1 MSIKM
6 KFSFFLTI
14 IVLFFFIVQH
24 MISEFGVARSI
35 HEESKQKMEVLSQHL
50 ADGVFDYEHRK
61 EGDTKG
67 KEGMTP
73 RPEVIFNIAKHMNQ
87 NLRELTIFDRTNKQ
101 IIYGSYTYPDE
112 ESSAVIEAAGAGNS
126 PAFIVRTLNI
136 EGNSYFRSYYTAD
149 VDERYVISL
158 VHDWNRKSERI
169 AAMRNDTLIYTGVS
183 MVIMLIISYW
193 MIGALIRPL
202 KDILWKVNEVSSVRF
217 QKPIQIKR
225 KDEFGLLALK
235 INAMSQNLSI
245 YMNKLRRAF
254 EENRRM
260 KEHLESFINHT
271 SDAIYLFDL
280 EGRLIQ
286 VNRAFN
292 LLFGYEEEEAI
303 GLINPTLPESHKEE
317 QRKIMKQLQAGKV
330 LQAFET
336 MRVNKAGDLIPVSET
351 LSIIRDSEGT
361 IRAFASIARDMRSRN
376 KMEELLRRSEKLT
389 TVGQLAAGVA
399 HEIRNP
405 LTTLR
410 GFLQLQKETN
420 RMSISHVHLMLSELD
435 RINLIVGEFLILA
448 KPQAVRFMVKDAR
461 SVLQDVIALMNS
473 EALLHNIEFTI
484 TVTEE
489 ECLVSCEENQLKQ
502 VFINLLKNAIEAMH
516 GGGIIHLHIANL
528 RDQVVITITDE
539 GEGIPEEMIPK
550 IGDPFFTGKETG
562 TGLGIMVSQRI
573 INSHKGTLEIKSK
586 VGVGTT
592 VKVLLPALKEGQREG
607 ILNI

>member
-6 KFSFFLTI
+6 KFSFFFTI
-14 IVLFFFIVQH
+14 IVLSFFVVQH
-24 MISEFGVARSI
+24 MISEYGMVRSI
-35 HEESKQKMEVLSQHL
+35 QEETKQLMQVLSQHL
-50 ADGVFDYEHRK
+50 ADDVVAYENRN
-61 EGDTKG
+61 EGDKAG

-73 RPEVIFNIAKHMNQ
+73 NPEVMFDIARHMNP
-87 NLRELTIFDRTNKQ
+87 NLKELTIFDRKLGEVL
-101 IIYGSYTYPDE
+101 YGSYTYPDAGGMATIQE
-112 ESSAVIEAAGAGNS
+112 VGSSH
-126 PAFIVRTLNI
+126 AFILRTLNV
-136 EGNSYFRSYYTAD
+136 EGKSYYRSYFAPGAD
-149 VDERYVISL
+149 GRYVISL
-158 VHDWNRKSERI
+158 VHDWDKKSEQT
-169 AAMRNDTLIYTGVS
+169 ALMRNSTLIYTGVS
-183 MVIMLIISYW
+183 MLIMLILSYW
-193 MIGALIRPL
+193 LVGALIRPL

-260 KEHLESFINHT
+260 KEQLESFINHT
-271 SDAIYLFDL
+271 SDAIHLFDH
-280 EGRLIQ
+280 EGKLIQ

-303 GLINPTLPESHKEE
+303 GLINPTLPDSHMDE
-317 QRKIMKQLQAGKV
+317 QRRVMKQLQAGKV

-351 LSIIRDSEGT
+351 ISLIRDSEGT
-361 IRAFASIARDMRSRN
+361 IRAFASISRDMRSRN

-410 GFLQLQKETN
+410 GFLQLQKETQ
-420 RMSISHVHLMLSELD
+420 RLSISHVHLMLSELD

-461 SVLQDVIALMNS
+461 AVLQDVIALMNS
-473 EALLHNIEFTI
+473 EALLHNIEFTV

-489 ECLVSCEENQLKQ
+489 ECLISCEENQLKQ
-502 VFINLLKNAIEAMH
+502 VFINLLKNAIEAMP
-516 GGGIIHLHIANL
+516 GGGFIHLHIASK
-528 RDQVVITITDE
+528 REYIAITITDE
-539 GEGIPEEMIPK
+539 GEGIPEEMISK

-573 INSHKGTLEIKSK
+573 ISSHKGTLEIKSK

-592 VKVLLPALKEGQREG
+592 VKVLLPALKEAEGKG
-607 ILNI
+607 ILDI